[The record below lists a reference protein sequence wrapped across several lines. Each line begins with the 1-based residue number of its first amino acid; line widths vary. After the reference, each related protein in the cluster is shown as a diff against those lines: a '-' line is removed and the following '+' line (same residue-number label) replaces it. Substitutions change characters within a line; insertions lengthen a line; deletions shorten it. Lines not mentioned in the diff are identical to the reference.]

1 MSYKKPGTLKWPNVG
16 PNFVPEFQISSIPWV
31 TSSAVVPDQIESYK
45 FYRVTRFI
53 TVVNASTTNDL
64 KVGFTKN
71 GISGSSNFVIVPAG
85 QQLNEELKLIELHIQ
100 GTGSGT
106 TEYSVLAG
114 ITGCNPRQYPV
125 LTGSVGFE
133 GVG

>member
-1 MSYKKPGTLKWPNVG
+1 MTYKKPGTLKWPNVG

-31 TSSAVVPDQIESYK
+31 TSSQISPDEIKSYK

-71 GISGSSNFVIVPAG
+71 GVSGSNYVLVPAG
-85 QQLNEELKLIELHIQ
+85 EQLNEELKLIELHLR
-100 GTGSGT
+100 GTGSGAT
-106 TEYSVLAG
+106 DFSILAG
-114 ITGCNPRQYPV
+114 ITGCDPRQYPV

-133 GVG
+133 NVG